1 MNTNTRKKAILI
13 LPFAIWLPL
22 LFLAVFL
29 QNDTLRIAAALF
41 PFVALL
47 SYLIFYKPFFYIS
60 AIFLLLPLSVN
71 IEDLGLSL
79 GVSIP
84 GEILILPFAGLVFF
98 QLISSPQFRRLILK
112 PHPLTLLLLIN
123 LGWMLFTSF
132 TGTMLIVSL
141 KYVFIRSVFLLA
153 FYFWILT
160 LKPEDFL
167 KLLGLFSFTVI
178 FTVIWSTTKHAQ
190 FGFIPQVNGWA
201 PEPFFKDHTIYGA
214 LLALLLPVSVL
225 TLFTRLQTLWLKLI
239 FFAAIPFLLT
249 GIFLSYSRA
258 AWLSVGVMLVLA
270 AILLFKVRFNYF
282 LAGIGIL
289 AVVAFS
295 LRNPA
300 LDKINQIRSER
311 GGGVQEHLK
320 SAINIKTSASNLER
334 INRWE
339 SALKMFREKPVRGF
353 GPGTYPFQYA
363 PYQNEEHMT
372 RISTWFGDVGGVH
385 SEYLKPLSESG
396 LPGFLSFVA
405 IIILALRSGFRVYL
419 HSTNKQQSLYA
430 AALML
435 GLSTYYFHGFFNYF
449 LHTDKIAALFW
460 GMTAMLINMEN
471 QLKMNNPARDDVLEK

>member
-41 PFVALL
+41 PFVALF

-98 QLISSPQFRRLILK
+98 QLISSPQFRRLISK

-132 TGTMLIVSL
+132 TGAMLIVSL

-178 FTVIWSTTKHAQ
+178 FTVIWATAKHAQ

-249 GIFLSYSRA
+249 GIFLSYSDRK
-258 AWLSVGVMLVLA
+258 SVV
-270 AILLFKVRFNYF
+270 
-282 LAGIGIL
+282 
-289 AVVAFS
+289 
-295 LRNPA
+295 
-300 LDKINQIRSER
+300 
-311 GGGVQEHLK
+311 
-320 SAINIKTSASNLER
+320 
-334 INRWE
+334 
-339 SALKMFREKPVRGF
+339 
-353 GPGTYPFQYA
+353 
-363 PYQNEEHMT
+363 
-372 RISTWFGDVGGVH
+372 
-385 SEYLKPLSESG
+385 
-396 LPGFLSFVA
+396 
-405 IIILALRSGFRVYL
+405 
-419 HSTNKQQSLYA
+419 
-430 AALML
+430 
-435 GLSTYYFHGFFNYF
+435 
-449 LHTDKIAALFW
+449 
-460 GMTAMLINMEN
+460 
-471 QLKMNNPARDDVLEK
+471 